1 MAKKTT
7 KTNHVLNLLAGSG
20 EVEEGTVKSPVAEKK
35 EVAGANV
42 QVIDSQEDGDDIAK
56 EVNRLLEEAL
66 EESEDLKD
74 ELEESTVPEAE
85 PAVAEK
91 AAEPIGEAEPVA
103 NEAVAEQ
110 TAAVPEAVETKE
122 EATSAAEPVAA
133 VEAASAAEPV
143 AAASPGAD
151 VAEEPKAEGTNMA
164 GNVKAE
170 DVKPVVVGEA
180 ELELDQEEEE
190 PDYVFVNV
198 MGKLVKERIKEY
210 MVEFGNCT
218 CSRCVADTTA
228 LALIHLPPKYVV
240 VSKHAETPLLNFYR
254 QHYAAQI
261 TVEITKACT
270 RVKQHPHHDRG

>member
-20 EVEEGTVKSPVAEKK
+20 EVEEGTVKSPGAEKK

-42 QVIDSQEDGDDIAK
+42 QVIDPQEDGDDIAK

-66 EESEDLKD
+66 EESEGLKD
-74 ELEESTVPEAE
+74 ELEEFTAPVAE
-85 PAVAEK
+85 PAAVEETV
-91 AAEPIGEAEPVA
+91 EPIKEAEPVA
-103 NEAVAEQ
+103 NETAVEQ
-110 TAAVPEAVETKE
+110 TVVVPEAVEPET
-122 EATSAAEPVAA
+122 T
-133 VEAASAAEPV
+133 EAADAPEPM
-143 AAASPGAD
+143 AAASLEAD
-151 VAEEPKAEGTNMA
+151 VAEESKAEGANMA
-164 GNVKAE
+164 GDVKAE

-180 ELELDQEEEE
+180 ELELDSEEEE

-210 MVEFGNCT
+210 MAEFGNCT
-218 CSRCVADTTA
+218 CSRCVADTMA

-254 QHYAAQI
+254 QHYASQI